1 MTKDKKFN
9 SEDEKPKEESDLKKF
24 FKKRSFI
31 YLLCAVMFVVF
42 FVPEMMQPSELD
54 QKMTEILDG
63 DDENHA
69 WSILKSY

>member
-9 SEDEKPKEESDLKKF
+9 SEDEKPKGESDLIKF

-54 QKMTEILDG
+54 
-63 DDENHA
+63 
-69 WSILKSY
+69 